1 MPLHLEWRPV
11 GDVLV
16 IQCQGR
22 IVAGKEVLSL
32 HNFVGDSL
40 SRYGD
45 IVLELD
51 AVDFVDSSG
60 LGAMVRL
67 VQAARA
73 KGKDL
78 KLSGLSPYVRK
89 TLEMTSLISQFE
101 THESV
106 EEAITAAYLG
116 SRYSRGKDKPPVLC
130 VYDSIDMCT
139 FLREMLSSA
148 GYNAL
153 TASNV
158 SDARV
163 LLKAT
168 RAKMVVLSSRLQTCH
183 GQSTKRL
190 LEEIDPSVVI
200 HLLDNDFDSQDPGEA
215 AGKLIQAIGSHWQ
228 KSAETAGA

>member
-168 RAKMVVLSSRLQTCH
+168 RAKLVVLSSRLQTCH

>member
-1 MPLHLEWRPV
+1 VPLHLEWRPV

-51 AVDFVDSSG
+51 KVEFVDSSG
-60 LGAMVRL
+60 LGALVRL
-67 VQAARA
+67 VHAARA

-78 KLSGLSPYVRK
+78 KLSGLTPYVRK

-116 SRYSRGKDKPPVLC
+116 SRYCRGKDKPPILC
-130 VYDSIDMCT
+130 VYDSVDMCT
-139 FLREMLSSA
+139 FLSEMLCSA

-168 RAKMVVLSSRLQTCH
+168 RAKLVVLSSRLQLCH
-183 GQSTKRL
+183 GQSTRRL
-190 LEEIDPSVVI
+190 LEEIDPAITI
-200 HLLDNDFDSQDPGEA
+200 HVLDDDFAAQDPGEA
-215 AGKLIQAIGSHWQ
+215 AEKLVHAIGSHCQ
-228 KSAETAGA
+228 KSTGTAKA